1 MLGVPRQKRGGKDS
15 KIVNWNLDDKPIL
28 VFWETTR
35 ACDLACRHCRASAI
49 PQPLEGELD
58 HQEGLALLD
67 QIVAFGRPS
76 PILVMTGGDVLKR
89 QDLWALLEQ
98 ARARRIPVAL
108 SPAVTPLLTDPVV
121 DRLADSGLS
130 AISLSLDG
138 PDEAT
143 HDGLR
148 GVPGT
153 FRRTMECARRAV
165 SAGLKVQINST
176 VMAENLRLFPAI
188 CERLVQAG
196 VGVWEVFF
204 LIATG
209 RGTELSAPG
218 PEECE
223 AVCWMLHEASG
234 YGLTVRTVEAPFF
247 RRVVHQARTGN
258 ARDPGPLARD
268 LVADLHRRL
277 GQPSTP
283 PSSHTAR
290 TRDGKGIVFVDY
302 QGRVSPSGFLPV
314 VAGNVRQEPL
324 AGIYRE
330 SPLFR
335 SLRSAEAFGGRCG
348 RCGYRDLCGGSR
360 SRAYAASGDC
370 LGEDPACVYQ
380 PQGFEPL
387 LA

>member
-1 MLGVPRQKRGGKDS
+1 M
-15 KIVNWNLDDKPIL
+15 NWNLDEKPIL

-49 PQPLEGELD
+49 PQALEGELD
-58 HQEGLALLD
+58 HQEGLALMD
-67 QIVAFGRPS
+67 QIAAFGSPS
-76 PILVMTGGDVLKR
+76 PILVLTGGDVLKR
-89 QDLWALLEQ
+89 QDLWSLLGH
-98 ARARRIPVAL
+98 ARSRGIPVAL
-108 SPAVTPLLTDPVV
+108 SPAITPLLTDPVV
-121 DRLADSGLS
+121 DRLAASGLS

-138 PDEAT
+138 PDEET
-143 HDGLR
+143 HDGIR

-153 FRRTMECARRAV
+153 FQRTLECARRAV
-165 SAGLKVQINST
+165 KAGLKVQINST
-176 VMAENLRLFPAI
+176 VMAGNLGSFPAL
-188 CERLVQAG
+188 CQQVLQAG

-209 RGTELSAPG
+209 RGLEVSAPG

-223 AVCWMLHEASG
+223 AVCWMLYEASKHD
-234 YGLTVRTVEAPFF
+234 LTVRTVEAPFF
-247 RRVVHQARTGN
+247 RLVVHQIQVGSA
-258 ARDPGPLARD
+258 ASPSPLA
-268 LVADLHRRL
+268 LELLADLRQRL
-277 GQPSTP
+277 GSGKSTP
-283 PSSHTAR
+283 RSHTAR

-314 VAGNVRQEPL
+314 VAGNVRESPL
-324 AGIYRE
+324 SEIYRE

-335 SLRSAEAFGGRCG
+335 KLRSAESFGGRCG

-370 LGEDPACVYQ
+370 LGEDPACPYQ
-380 PQGFEPL
+380 PVGREPL